1 MTDTT
6 EADTSA
12 ADKNAVFDTLAEIGI
27 HTVTVGF
34 DGYGD
39 SGQIESIEAF
49 DAGNSPAVLPDNR
62 PVRFQGVEATLREAI
77 ETMAFA
83 YLEETHGGWENDD
96 GAFGTF
102 VFTVADRTITLDHNA
117 RFTDVVTSQHSF

>member
-1 MTDTT
+1 MTDTNQ
-6 EADTSA
+6 ADTSA
-12 ADKNAVFDTLAEIGI
+12 ADKNAVFDVLAEIGI

-49 DAGNSPAVLPDNR
+49 DAERNPAVMPDNR
-62 PVRFQGVEATLREAI
+62 PVRFQGVETTLREAI

-83 YLEETHGGWENDD
+83 YLEETHGGWEIDE

-102 VFTVADRTITLDHNA
+102 VFVVPDRTITLKHHA
-117 RFTDVVTSQHSF
+117 RVTEIAFSQHSF

>member
-1 MTDTT
+1 MIDTT
-6 EADTSA
+6 EADSNA
-12 ADKNAVFDTLAEIGI
+12 ADKNAVFDVFAEIGI

-49 DAGNSPAVLPDNR
+49 DAGNNPIALPDNR
-62 PVRFQGVEATLREAI
+62 PVRFQGVET
-77 ETMAFA
+77 ETMAFG
-83 YLEETHGGWENDD
+83 YLEETHCGWENDD

-102 VFTVADRTITLDHNA
+102 VFAVPLRTITLEHNS
-117 RFTDVVTSQHSF
+117 RFTDVVTSQHRF